1 MQKNN
6 LLIEIVTE
14 ELPPLSQKDLG
25 EAFAKNIAQSILEL
39 KLIESLEYETFSS
52 PRRIG
57 VLVKQ
62 VLLSGDNEKRKIKLM
77 PAKVGFRE
85 ENKPSDA

>member
-25 EAFAKNIAQSILEL
+25 EAFAKNIAQLWQQAPLVCVCKCKKNECQILTL
-39 KLIESLEYETFSS
+39 ATSH
-52 PRRIG
+52 
-57 VLVKQ
+57 
-62 VLLSGDNEKRKIKLM
+62 
-77 PAKVGFRE
+77 
-85 ENKPSDA
+85 

>member
-39 KLIESLEYETFSS
+39 KLIESLEYELF
-52 PRRIG
+52 
-57 VLVKQ
+57 
-62 VLLSGDNEKRKIKLM
+62 LLLGE
-77 PAKVGFRE
+77 
-85 ENKPSDA
+85 